1 MRFFYEKA
9 ASVLLHSIVAVPTAH
24 NKKNCRI
31 TINKWQ
37 QLLKPEENLIIDNL
51 AGDEKPAKVRKTKEI
66 AFFIAL
72 LIVESY
78 NPKKILLPVKTKKPP
93 LKIGAAFK

>member
-1 MRFFYEKA
+1 MTVSAIFFEKA
-9 ASVLLHSIVAVPTAH
+9 VSVLLHSIVAVPTAH

-51 AGDEKPAKVRKTKEI
+51 AADETCHGEKD
-66 AFFIAL
+66 
-72 LIVESY
+72 
-78 NPKKILLPVKTKKPP
+78 
-93 LKIGAAFK
+93 